1 MLSIINVLKNNL
13 WQKKVLKLLE
23 INKISTYEISLKQK
37 NSSPSQLESEAWEAL
52 VNTLYKKMIKKSKV
66 FQEKTKKINII
77 LALDEQNG
85 LGKNWDLAWR
95 IREDMQYFKEI
106 TLSPHSVS
114 PKGREVAQL
123 QNAVIMWRKTWD
135 SIPEKYRPLPDRI
148 NCILSRKFD
157 FEDNFWNICK
167 YNSFESA
174 IDKLSAR
181 EDVWN
186 IFIIWWAQIYNQ
198 ALKVDNLAKIYLTRV
213 KWNYDCDV
221 FVEFREEDFK
231 LIENSDWKKNKK
243 WIEFRF
249 EVYKK

>member
-1 MLSIINVLKNNL
+1 MM
-13 WQKKVLKLLE
+13 KVW
-23 INKISTYEISLKQK
+23 
-37 NSSPSQLESEAWEAL
+37 SE
-52 VNTLYKKMIKKSKV
+52 
-66 FQEKTKKINII
+66 INII

-85 LGKNWDLAWR
+85 LGKDWDLAWR

-106 TLSPHSVS
+106 TTWDSS
-114 PKGREVAQL
+114 K

-186 IFIIWWAQIYNQ
+186 LFIIWWAQIYNE
-198 ALKVDNLAKIYLTRV
+198 ALKMDNLAKIYLTRV

-221 FVEFREEDFK
+221 FVDFNEK
-231 LIENSDWKKNKK
+231 DFELIENSDWKKNKK
-243 WIEFRF
+243 GIEFKF
-249 EVYKK
+249 EVWKRK